1 MPVSLNS
8 KKISIFFI
16 GIFILIFITSIAFA
30 EGTGI
35 VPCTGIDCTVDIV
48 DHFFALIDNFAK
60 VAVPIINA
68 LAFGLIVWGG
78 IHMITAG
85 DDASKFDKGKKI
97 ILAVAVGIIIIYGAK
112 FLVTSFVKGLGGN
125 TDWFDKK
132 TENILKNNE

>member
-35 VPCTGIDCTVDIV
+35 VPCTGVNCTF
-48 DHFFALIDNFAK
+48 DHFYALIDNFAK

-125 TDWFDKK
+125 TDWFEQK

>member
-35 VPCTGIDCTVDIV
+35 VPCTGVNCTF
-48 DHFFALIDNFAK
+48 DHFYGLIDNFAK

>member
-30 EGTGI
+30 EDTGI
-35 VPCTGIDCTVDIV
+35 VPCTGVNCNF

>member
-30 EGTGI
+30 EGAGI
-35 VPCTGIDCTVDIV
+35 VPCDGVDVKCTS
-48 DHFFALIDNFAK
+48 DHLFDLINNIAE